1 MSGKAISAKPG
12 WTVPLGRL
20 APNVIGAALIGLGSA
35 VASGTVSMP
44 WSMPRARDRVL
55 ASGLTG

>member
-1 MSGKAISAKPG
+1 MSGKAISTKPG

-20 APNVIGAALIGLGSA
+20 APTVIGAALIGLGSA

-44 WSMPRARDRVL
+44 WSMP
-55 ASGLTG
+55 